1 MGIVNILM
9 VICGVSMIIGG
20 YQIAFKYNYKL
31 ITGYQNKIDE
41 ERYPVKVEKQYLKNI
56 GVPFILIGI
65 LFLIFPFSYQN
76 TWFPKVFMILASL
89 GTAYI
94 FIVPGYIARKELDE
108 LNEN

>member
-9 VICGVSMIIGG
+9 IVCGVSMIVGG

-31 ITGYQNKIDE
+31 ITGYQNKVYE
-41 ERYPVKVEKQYLKNI
+41 EKYPVKVEKKYLRNI

-65 LFLIFPFSYQN
+65 LFLAYPFLDEY
-76 TWFPKVFMILASL
+76 TWFPKIFLIIASL